1 MLFSAVRSQEFVSLT
16 VGLRWGLM
24 DKMLMA
30 SSFSIQG
37 GGCEGIREE
46 VTCDAGSLEAVTWQ
60 PVGGAVYMQNAAI
73 NSVKCLPE
81 PCQTGLSGGCQ
92 VDSRAPGHPGAG
104 NEGNMKNKIC
114 NQK

>member
-1 MLFSAVRSQEFVSLT
+1 MLFTAVRSQEFVSLT

-24 DKMLMA
+24 DKMLTA
-30 SSFSIQG
+30 SSLPAQG

-81 PCQTGLSGGCQ
+81 PQIRRQDCYHRLKSFQPASMEIQ
-92 VDSRAPGHPGAG
+92 
-104 NEGNMKNKIC
+104 N
-114 NQK
+114 